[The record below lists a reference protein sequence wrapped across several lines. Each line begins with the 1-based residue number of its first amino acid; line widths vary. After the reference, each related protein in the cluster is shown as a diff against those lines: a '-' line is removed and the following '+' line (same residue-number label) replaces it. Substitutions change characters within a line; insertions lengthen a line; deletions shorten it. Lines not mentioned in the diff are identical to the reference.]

1 MRIKLRKF
9 IFFTVLLQVRGPKAS
24 SIFPR
29 IFATIVPGPFKGI
42 GRDSARTSSMDSSTG
57 STVAEILARNPVFC
71 FKTK

>member
-9 IFFTVLLQVRGPKAS
+9 IFFTVLLQVRGAKAS

-42 GRDSARTSSMDSSTG
+42 GEMRPHEFHGFFDRVDRG
-57 STVAEILARNPVFC
+57 QILARNTVFC